1 MDLREVAAELY
12 AAPPAE
18 FVARRAAAAGRA
30 DRELARGIR
39 ALRKP
44 SAAAAAVNALVREHP
59 DLVEDVL
66 GVGDRLR
73 EAFGA
78 RDRERIRA
86 LTAERQ
92 RLLQRAGRELE
103 ALSPA
108 VRREVEET
116 LQAAVIDAAAAAAVR
131 SGLLVRAI
139 ESTGLDEADVS
150 DAVAVPVEPGAA
162 PRRLPGAREERKAE
176 PEPTE
181 PTEPA
186 EPAEPPE
193 PAGSPADRRERLRR
207 LRTAERALGRARTE
221 AEALDDELDEET
233 DRRSELEAE
242 VDSLERRLRRT
253 EEELEASR
261 RAERELRR
269 RITAARAS
277 VRDAERALREA
288 QKEDGG

>member
-18 FVARRAAAAGRA
+18 FVAQRAAAAGRA

-44 SAAAAAVNALVREHP
+44 SAAAAAVNALVRAHP

-150 DAVAVPVEPGAA
+150 GAVAVPVEAGPA

-176 PEPTE
+176 PEPPEPTE
-181 PTEPA
+181 PTEPEPP
-186 EPAEPPE
+186 EPAEPP
-193 PAGSPADRRERLRR
+193 SDRRERLRR

-221 AEALDDELDEET
+221 AESLDDELDEET